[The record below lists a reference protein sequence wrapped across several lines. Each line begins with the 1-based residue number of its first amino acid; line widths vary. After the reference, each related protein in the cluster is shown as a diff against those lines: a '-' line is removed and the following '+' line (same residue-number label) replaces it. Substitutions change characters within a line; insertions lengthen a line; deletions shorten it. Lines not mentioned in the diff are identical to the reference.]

1 MKLRRLV
8 LPLATAAVLVAGV
21 ACTTSDGS
29 GSANAIPDTAQATQ
43 GATPAV
49 AAAGI
54 RGDAA
59 RAVSIPELVD
69 AVRQSVVKVSVS
81 AQAQSGVAGRVPA
94 QQGTGTGFV
103 IDGNGHI
110 VTNHHV
116 VTLDSGAPAGR
127 IQVELWDGRV
137 LDARVVGTDART
149 DLAVLRV
156 DAAGLRPLAFADPE
170 SIEVGEE
177 VVAIG
182 YALDLGATPTVTTGV
197 VSALD
202 RVIEEEA
209 TSIAGA
215 LQTDAAVNPGNSGG
229 PLIDLAGRVV
239 GVNTAGIVGAGR
251 TPVQGISFAVS
262 AEVAEPVVAALIAD
276 GSVNRG
282 FLGISA
288 QDLSA
293 EAARTRGLAQGA
305 AVAQVTS
312 GSPAA
317 RAGIRA
323 GDVITAI
330 GDVPVTGVGDVTN
343 ALTRYPPGSRVPVT
357 VARGSERLTLEV
369 TLGAAG

>member
-8 LPLATAAVLVAGV
+8 LPLATATVLAAGV
-21 ACTTSDGS
+21 ACTAGDRSGAPNSPPESARSAGTAPTSAG
-29 GSANAIPDTAQATQ
+29 
-43 GATPAV
+43 GAAV
-49 AAAGI
+49 Q
-54 RGDAA
+54 GDATLA
-59 RAVSIPELVD
+59 ANIPELVES
-69 AVRQSVVKVSVS
+69 VRQSVVKVSVS
-81 AQAQSGVAGRVPA
+81 AQAQSGVAGRAPA

-103 IDGNGHI
+103 IDDDGHI

-116 VTLDSGAPAGR
+116 VTLDSGVAAGR

-149 DLAVLRV
+149 DLAVLKV
-156 DAAGLRPLAFADPE
+156 EATGLRPLSFADPE
-170 SIEVGEE
+170 SIAVGQA

-197 VSALD
+197 ISALD
-202 RVIEEEA
+202 RVIEEDT

-215 LQTDAAVNPGNSGG
+215 LQTDAAINPGNSGG
-229 PLIDLAGRVV
+229 PLLDLRGEVV

-276 GSVNRG
+276 GRVNRG

-288 QDLSA
+288 QDVNA
-293 EAARTRGLAQGA
+293 EAARTRGLAEGA
-305 AVAQVTS
+305 AVVQVTS
-312 GSPAA
+312 GSPAE

-330 GDVPVTGVGDVTN
+330 GGTPVTGVGDITN
-343 ALTRYPPGSRVPVT
+343 ALTRHPPGSRVPVT
-357 VARGSERLTLEV
+357 VARGSERLTLDV

>member
-21 ACTTSDGS
+21 ACTQGDQS
-29 GSANAIPDTAQATQ
+29 GSANNAPETAQGAPTAAASADTAGVQ
-43 GATPAV
+43 
-49 AAAGI
+49 
-54 RGDAA
+54 GDAA
-59 RAVSIPELVD
+59 LAVSIPELVD
-69 AVRQSVVKVSVS
+69 AVRRSVVKVSVS
-81 AQAQSGVAGRVPA
+81 AQAQSGAAGRA
-94 QQGTGTGFV
+94 AGQQGTGTGFV
-103 IDGNGHI
+103 IDGSGHI

-116 VTLDSGAPAGR
+116 VTLQGGARAGR

-137 LDARVVGTDART
+137 LDARIVGTDART
-149 DLAVLRV
+149 DLAVLQV

-170 SIEVGEE
+170 SIEVGEA

-202 RVIEEEA
+202 RVIEEDT

-229 PLIDLAGRVV
+229 PLLDLRGQVV

-262 AEVAEPVVAALIAD
+262 AEVARPVVAALIAN

-293 EAARTRGLAQGA
+293 EAARTRGLAEAA
-305 AVAQVTS
+305 AVVQVTS

-317 RAGIRA
+317 LAGIRA

-330 GDVPVTGVGDVTN
+330 GDVPVTGVGDITN
-343 ALTRYPPGSRVPVT
+343 ALTRYPPGSRVPLT
-357 VARGSERLTLEV
+357 VARGAEQLTLDV

>member
-21 ACTTSDGS
+21 ACTTADES
-29 GSANAIPDTAQATQ
+29 GSANTARETTQAAQSAPTSADTAGVQ
-43 GATPAV
+43 
-49 AAAGI
+49 
-54 RGDAA
+54 GDAA
-59 RAVSIPELVD
+59 LGAGIPALVD

-81 AQAQSGVAGRVPA
+81 AQVQGGIAGRAPA

-103 IDGNGHI
+103 IDDSGHV

-116 VTLDSGAPAGR
+116 VTLDSGARAGR

-137 LDARVVGTDART
+137 LDARVVGTDERT
-149 DLAVLRV
+149 DLAVLHV

-170 SIEVGEE
+170 SIEVGEA

-202 RVIEEEA
+202 RVIEEDT

-229 PLIDLAGRVV
+229 PLLDLRGQVV
-239 GVNTAGIVGAGR
+239 GVNTAGIVANGR

-276 GSVNRG
+276 GAVNRG
-282 FLGISA
+282 FLGINA
-288 QDLSA
+288 QDVSA
-293 EAARTRGLAQGA
+293 EAARTRGLVEGA
-305 AVAQVTS
+305 ADAQILLTVDS
-312 GSPAA
+312 YKLGQRSMAVGLA
-317 RAGIRA
+317 WE
-323 GDVITAI
+323 
-330 GDVPVTGVGDVTN
+330 GVDALVSQPEPHDPRIASHR
-343 ALTRYPPGSRVPVT
+343 ALTWVM
-357 VARGSERLTLEV
+357 
-369 TLGAAG
+369 